1 MKKNAKRKIFV
12 NTIDLMEEY
21 SIDEITI
28 KMICAYSGINRSTFY
43 AHFTD
48 KYDLFEQIQAY
59 HISRYIQITNT
70 LYQNFGRVRYNKEK
84 LLQFFRIQFRYIHR
98 YRRFFHAVFISHPQK
113 DFVIEMVHL
122 TYESYEKVMAKYTD
136 MDHHMYYV
144 QYLIG
149 GQLGVVFSWLRRNC
163 EESPEEM
170 ARIML
175 RNTIKMRE
183 LEETD
188 LPS

>member
-21 SIDEITI
+21 PIDEITI

-59 HISRYIQITNT
+59 HISRNLQITNT
-70 LYQNFGRVRYNKEK
+70 LYQNFDQVKYNKAK
-84 LLQFFRIQFRYIHR
+84 LLQFFRIQFKYIYR

-113 DFVIEMVHL
+113 TL
-122 TYESYEKVMAKYTD
+122 
-136 MDHHMYYV
+136 
-144 QYLIG
+144 L
-149 GQLGVVFSWLRRNC
+149 
-163 EESPEEM
+163 
-170 ARIML
+170 
-175 RNTIKMRE
+175 
-183 LEETD
+183 
-188 LPS
+188 

>member
-21 SIDEITI
+21 PIDEITI

-59 HISRYIQITNT
+59 HISRNLQITNT
-70 LYQNFGRVRYNKEK
+70 LYQNFDQVKYNKAK
-84 LLQFFRIQFRYIHR
+84 LLQFFRIQFKYIYR

-136 MDHHMYYV
+136 MDYHMYYI